1 MQRDETMSSRQ
12 RDRLQGPAAAPIRVR
27 PETAKALGA
36 LLLYPTE
43 DLRAALPTIRSL
55 LSADNSLPAERRKGL
70 AGLIEGMTDG
80 ELLDLEETYTGL
92 FDRGQSLSLY
102 LVEHVYGESRERGQ
116 AMVELIGRY
125 ERSGFSL
132 AVREMPD
139 HLSVIC
145 EFLSVAPAPA
155 AAALLEEISGILALL
170 ARRLEQKESPYA
182 EVLRALGDLAESDG
196 AETASPATPE
206 PADNTEQEL
215 MEIDRAWEEA
225 PVTFGAQQP
234 GPTRRNAR

>member
-1 MQRDETMSSRQ
+1 MENDATMSSGQ
-12 RDRLQGPAAAPIRVR
+12 WNGLKDRAEATARVR

-43 DLRAALPTIRSL
+43 DLRAALPHIRAL
-55 LSADNSLPAERRKGL
+55 LSADTSLPAERRKGL
-70 AGLIEGMTDG
+70 TQLTDRMMNS

-92 FDRGQSLSLY
+92 FDRGPSLSLY
-102 LVEHVYGESRERGQ
+102 LFEHVYGESQERGQ

-125 ERSGFSL
+125 ERGGFSL

-139 HLSVIC
+139 HLAVIC

-155 AAALLEEISGILALL
+155 AAELLQEITGILALL
-170 ARRLEQKESPYA
+170 ARRLEQKESLYA
-182 EVLRALGDLAESDG
+182 EVFRALCDLAGSDS
-196 AETASPATPE
+196 AEAASPATPE
-206 PADNTEQEL
+206 PADNAEQEL